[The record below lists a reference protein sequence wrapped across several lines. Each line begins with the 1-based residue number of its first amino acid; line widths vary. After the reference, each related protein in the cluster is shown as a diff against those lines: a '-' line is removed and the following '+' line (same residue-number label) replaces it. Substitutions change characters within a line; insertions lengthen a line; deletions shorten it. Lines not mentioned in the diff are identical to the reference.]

1 MALGR
6 MIVLSKC
13 GTRGLSVLSVWHEG
27 VECTK
32 RVCGTKGMIVLSKCV
47 ALGG

>member
-1 MALGR
+1 MCGTRGLSVLREYVELGR

-13 GTRGLSVLSVWHEG
+13 GTRGLSVLS
-27 VECTK
+27 
-32 RVCGTKGMIVLSKCV
+32 KCV